1 MGILSF
7 GTIKK
12 SKNNLK
18 RSRYN
23 NNNKQTV
30 KQIYNMVNLNF
41 FYTRKIIK
49 APAFPYSLTH
59 LSIPAIFI
67 LYSAV

>member
-12 SKNNLK
+12 SKKNLK

-30 KQIYNMVNLNF
+30 KQMYNMVSLNF
-41 FYTRKIIK
+41 FAQGK
-49 APAFPYSLTH
+49 
-59 LSIPAIFI
+59 
-67 LYSAV
+67 